1 MSLLCSCPNP
11 LELTS
16 PVDFECAINFDQT
29 QKIFLFRKSAI
40 DSLIPLWFADTAALL
55 IEANW
60 DALLAAAADSKMIVT
75 PFLNNIIIPQSE
87 EQTEGG
93 NDNTTINGIE
103 TSLGE
108 GFSKVTGELRGAPSD
123 VSRALQ
129 AVGCETNSDIG
140 ETNIQAILVA
150 RGNKIIF
157 NLPEGAT
164 KPEGFPIYNF
174 RVGDVGTEGFA
185 QKNKHPL
192 SWSFAPG
199 WSDRFE
205 TSIAA
210 FNLLGKVNP

>member
-1 MSLLCSCPNP
+1 MSLLCACPNP
-11 LELTS
+11 VELTS
-16 PVDFECAINFDQT
+16 PVDFDCAINFDQI
-29 QKIFLFRKSAI
+29 QKIFLFRKGAI
-40 DSLIPLWFADTAALL
+40 DSLIPAWFADQAALL
-55 IEANW
+55 VEGNW
-60 DALLAAAADSKMIVT
+60 DALLAAAGDSKMIVT
-75 PFLNNIIIPQSE
+75 PFLNSVVIPQSE

-108 GFSKVTGELRGAPSD
+108 GFSKVVGELRGAPSS

-129 AVGCETNSDIG
+129 LVGCETNSDIG
-140 ETNIQAILVA
+140 ETNIQAILVG
-150 RGNKIIF
+150 RGNQIIYNF
-157 NLPEGAT
+157 PEGAT

-174 RVGDVGTEGFA
+174 RIGDVGTEGFNA
-185 QKNKHPL
+185 KNKHPL

-205 TSIAA
+205 VQKAG

>member
-11 LELTS
+11 VELTS
-16 PVDFECAINFDQT
+16 PIDFECAINFDQI

-40 DSLIPLWFADTAALL
+40 SGLNWFADQAGLL
-55 IEANW
+55 VEANW
-60 DALLAAAADSKMIVT
+60 DTLLAESGDDKMIVT
-75 PFLNNIIIPQSE
+75 PFLNNIIVPQSE

-129 AVGCETNSDIG
+129 LVGCETNSDIG
-140 ETNIQAILVA
+140 ETNIQAIMVS
-150 RGNKIIF
+150 RGNQIIF
-157 NLPEGAT
+157 NLPEGSSV
-164 KPEGFPIYNF
+164 PEGFPLYNF
-174 RVGDVGTEGFA
+174 RVGDVGSEGFA

-199 WSDRFE
+199 WSDRFQV
-205 TSIAA
+205 SKAA